1 MSTLKYFQLYVDD
14 YDMLTG
20 FGLDDKEVGIIIGA
34 VMRYMKTG
42 TDAQVPDNL
51 KWPYYTMK
59 GKVDK
64 SIKKYEHICEV
75 NAANASRGAKSRAK
89 KCKESSS
96 RRQPTQRAPFTK
108 AEFLRIAK
116 DATEEMKLSCNKE
129 NLDYLL
135 DRLRDHAWTFGSFA
149 IDTEEHLQ
157 EYLAAYYPP
166 EAADYDPTFD
176 FARRQLFN
184 ALLEHGAASIEE
196 AADLA
201 TNAADSYT
209 LGKGYE
215 LSDGQIFN
223 TDAAAE
229 AILTDVTSKSRG
241 NFERRGRIVANRCE

>member
-166 EAADYDPTFD
+166 EAADYDPTFN
-176 FARRQLFN
+176 FARRKIFD
-184 ALLEHGAASIEE
+184 ALLEHGASSIQEAS
-196 AADLA
+196 DYA
-201 TNAADSYT
+201 TSASESYT
-209 LGKGYE
+209 PGKGYE
-215 LSDGQIFN
+215 MTDGQFLN
-223 TDAAAE
+223 SNEAAE
-229 AILTDVTSKSRG
+229 AILSDID
-241 NFERRGRIVANRCE
+241 E